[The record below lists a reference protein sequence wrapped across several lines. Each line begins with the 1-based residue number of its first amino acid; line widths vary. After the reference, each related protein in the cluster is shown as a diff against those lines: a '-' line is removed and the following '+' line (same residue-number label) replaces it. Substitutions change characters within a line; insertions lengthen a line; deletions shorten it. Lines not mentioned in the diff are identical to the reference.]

1 MKLKNILDMNWL
13 KRIPQT
19 YAPLRN
25 QCPSLRGTFDASKIL
40 VDLTV
45 PKQSVKPC
53 ENIRD
58 TSGIA
63 SPLNI
68 TLNHKSHE
76 VAYNDVRH
84 SWKNPKQASAFLLL
98 MSFAFLLT
106 SCETIINPTL
116 EDAEPVLVVDA
127 WLNNNPMEQIIK
139 LSQTQPYFD
148 NTTPVG
154 VSSAVVTVKNET
166 DGRTFVFNEEGTTG
180 NYKWIPSSPT
190 DSIGKYQDVFSL
202 QVQVGADEFLATA
215 KLGRAPRI
223 DSINFR
229 FEEGNSFFPDY
240 YLGSF
245 WATDPTG
252 PGDTY
257 WIKAYRNDT
266 LLLKPSDINTAY
278 DAGFSAGGNIDG
290 VTFITPIREGISPFD
305 TDDDGNLLSPYNIG
319 DSVYVEI
326 HSISLQ
332 AFTFLAEVQVQTD
345 RPGGFAELFS
355 SPFANVS
362 TNIVNANPNGK
373 KAVGFFNVGA
383 IKGLGA
389 RLVE

>member
-1 MKLKNILDMNWL
+1 MKLKMN
-13 KRIPQT
+13 KRT
-19 YAPLRN
+19 
-25 QCPSLRGTFDASKIL
+25 SLRGTSDASKIMF
-40 VDLTV
+40 DPFV
-45 PKQSVKPC
+45 PKQSIKLC
-53 ENIRD
+53 ENSRP
-58 TSGIA
+58 TEWIA
-63 SPLNI
+63 SPRRIVLNV
-68 TLNHKSHE
+68 KDHE
-76 VAYNDVRH
+76 VARNDDTLYWTTV
-84 SWKNPKQASAFLLL
+84 SWKNLKQASAFFLVI
-98 MSFAFLLT
+98 SFALLIT
-106 SCETIINPTL
+106 SCETIINPDL
-116 EDAEPVLVVDA
+116 ENAEPVLVVDA
-127 WLNNNPMEQIIK
+127 WLNNLPQEQTIK

-148 NTTPVG
+148 NTNPAG
-154 VSSAVVTVKNET
+154 ESAAIVTLTNET
-166 DGRTFVFNEEGTTG
+166 EGRTFVFNEEGTTG

-215 KLGRAPRI
+215 KLGRSPKI
-223 DSINFR
+223 DSITFR
-229 FEEGNSFFPDY
+229 FEEGNSFIPDY

-245 WATDPTG
+245 WATDFSG
-252 PGDTY
+252 QGDRY
-257 WIKAYRNDT
+257 WIKTYRNDT

-373 KAVGFFNVGA
+373 KAVGFFNVGQ
-383 IKGLGA
+383 IKGLGK
-389 RLVE
+389 RFVE